1 MITQKIVMYNVNEIC
16 VYCWVHR
23 GTPRMLNF
31 MYRGEFIV
39 VIFIYVNMLHSDIKF
54 WVFYVPCTRI
64 MFVVLVHFN
73 RAACVVHLQIGKQR
87 VL

>member
-1 MITQKIVMYNVNEIC
+1 
-16 VYCWVHR
+16 
-23 GTPRMLNF
+23 MLNF

-54 WVFYVPCTRI
+54 WVFYMTCIRI

-73 RAACVVHLQIGKQR
+73 RAARVVHLQIGKQR
-87 VL
+87 VP